1 MDNIY
6 LSPEFGYIRVEGLGD
21 NIKEAISFF
30 NEKMISFIPTEDE
43 FMTATGKSKM
53 PSMMGHGNM
62 AKLLFDNKVN
72 EIVYEEEKYKENKK
86 HRLLM
91 KI

>member
-1 MDNIY
+1 M
-6 LSPEFGYIRVEGLGD
+6 EGLGD
-21 NIKEAISFF
+21 NIKEAPLLNGKRF
-30 NEKMISFIPTEDE
+30 FIPTEDE
-43 FMTATGKSKM
+43 FYDSNGKNLKM

-72 EIVYEEEKYKENKK
+72 EIVYEEEEYKENK
-86 HRLLM
+86 HCLLA